1 MSDAQ
6 YSEHQ
11 DPDGALLFDLLRRSG
26 SGGRDAHL
34 LIRLLE
40 KMASAKLIQ
49 HFETKL
55 EVQNAQISALRTELT
70 TKFDTHKAEVAARLD
85 AHEAEVAARLDAH
98 EAKIIAKLDGHK
110 TEIAAKLDGH
120 KTEMAAKLDAQ
131 QVQIATLVKMTLS
144 QFRFTKWLIGIGF
157 SIVTAVGVAVGI
169 VNYLL

>member
-40 KMASAKLIQ
+40 KMASAKLI
-49 HFETKL
+49 HRFETKL
-55 EVQNAQISALRTELT
+55 EAQNAQISALRTELT
-70 TKFDTHKAEVAARLD
+70 TKFDAHKAEVAAKLD
-85 AHEAEVAARLDAH
+85 AHEAEVAA
-98 EAKIIAKLDGHK
+98 KLDGHK
-110 TEIAAKLDGH
+110 TEMAAKLDGH
-120 KTEMAAKLDAQ
+120 RTEMAAKLDAQ

>member
-49 HFETKL
+49 RFETKL
-55 EVQNAQISALRTELT
+55 EAQNAQISALRTELT
-70 TKFDTHKAEVAARLD
+70 TKFDAHKAEVAARLD
-85 AHEAEVAARLDAH
+85 AHEA
-98 EAKIIAKLDGHK
+98 K
-110 TEIAAKLDGH
+110 IAAKLDGH

-131 QVQIATLVKMTLS
+131 QVQIATLVKTTLS

-157 SIVTAVGVAVGI
+157 SVISAIGVIAGI
-169 VNYLL
+169 IYYLE

>member
-1 MSDAQ
+1 MSDVQ

-49 HFETKL
+49 RFETKL
-55 EVQNAQISALRTELT
+55 EAQNAQISALRTELT
-70 TKFDTHKAEVAARLD
+70 TKFDAHKAEVAAK
-85 AHEAEVAARLDAH
+85 LDAH
-98 EAKIIAKLDGHK
+98 EAK
-110 TEIAAKLDGH
+110 
-120 KTEMAAKLDAQ
+120 MAAKLDAQ